1 MWQRLNSFF
10 KFKSCN
16 NGYRDQTLVFL
27 TKMLTSDIIV
37 RSFSRSV
44 FQAKFFFNPQRMKIY
59 LSLESLDKI
68 RSKMLDIKE
77 QLVKQKQDLQQKKQD
92 SGTPK
97 TQQNYGIYMYSKYL
111 IRV

>member
-1 MWQRLNSFF
+1 MRQQKFLIPFQIQMLQQWISRSSVSISYKSFDF
-10 KFKSCN
+10 RHYS
-16 NGYRDQTLVFL
+16 
-27 TKMLTSDIIV
+27 I

-92 SGTPK
+92 SGTPTNSK
-97 TQQNYGIYMYSKYL
+97 TM
-111 IRV
+111 VFTCV